1 MKIAAPLRLAL
12 LSVWMAIPVGC
23 AAVIP
28 VLPSVIAAVTDGIMV
43 IDTIARFVDAYLI
56 KHPGKVDETLIK
68 GAIEKTRATLNVA
81 LRTAQ
86 AAEMLD
92 QAQVDAAFTDFKIA
106 YLQLLA
112 LTAPLGVQ
120 TGDKLMARPNTI
132 NVPEPMALRL
142 RVK

>member
-1 MKIAAPLRLAL
+1 
-12 LSVWMAIPVGC
+12 
-23 AAVIP
+23 
-28 VLPSVIAAVTDGIMV
+28 
-43 IDTIARFVDAYLI
+43 
-56 KHPGKVDETLIK
+56 
-68 GAIEKTRATLNVA
+68 
-81 LRTAQ
+81 
-86 AAEMLD
+86 MLD